1 MRGWNVRV
9 PLLCGL
15 AVLLLLAG
23 VAPAVSAWYMS
34 NVSVSP
40 SGDLKSGDEVSIA
53 FSIIMDSPFEVGDE
67 LAMSTELGTSSGA
80 TKPTWAHTVY
90 VDGIE
95 NAGTTEAGK
104 TVYVAG
110 WDISYDNADQT
121 ILAVTLKGTVQ
132 PVTSTTNISILTVK
146 ELNSGGTTISST
158 VNTISRKIISTAQV
172 SEELSAAQSNLSQL
186 RSDIDDKS
194 AIGVDV
200 SEAEAKYSSASSALS
215 SAQSKTSSDYST
227 ALVEI
232 SSAETLITEG
242 ETLLNKAWA
251 EKVISDAQVPMTK
264 VNTLINYFKVNLS
277 LSSDTRVSSLVSSEE
292 TAEQYLSS
300 ANDYLSQSN
309 YDQARIK
316 ANQAFEKANQTY
328 TDALALNAT
337 VSTSVTTSSGGNVLS
352 GIYGTITKG
361 IGSSWKFILIG
372 VVIVFVVVGILYWRS
387 RSRWDELG

>member
-1 MRGWNVRV
+1 MRGWNSRV
-9 PLLCGL
+9 PLLCGI

-23 VAPAVSAWYMS
+23 AAPAVSAWYMS

-40 SGDLKSGDEVSIA
+40 SGDLKSGDEVSVTYNIV
-53 FSIIMDSPFEVGDE
+53 MDSAFEVGDE
-67 LAMSTELGTSSGA
+67 LMMSTELGTTSG
-80 TKPTWAHTVY
+80 TGKPTWAHTVY

-95 NAGTTEAGK
+95 NAGTTEAGR
-104 TVYVAG
+104 TIYVAG
-110 WDISYDNADQT
+110 WDISYDHADQT

-132 PVTSTTNISILTVK
+132 PVTSTTNLTILTVK
-146 ELNSGGTTISST
+146 ELNSGGSTISST
-158 VNTISRKIISTAQV
+158 VNTISRTIISTAEV
-172 SEELSAAQSNLSQL
+172 SSGLSAAQSSLNQL
-186 RSDIDDKS
+186 RTDIDDKS

-215 SAQSKTSSDYST
+215 SAQGASSSDYST
-227 ALVEI
+227 SLKNIA
-232 SSAETLITEG
+232 SAETLITEA

-264 VNTLINYFKVNLS
+264 VNTLVNYFKVNLS
-277 LSSDTRVSSLVSSEE
+277 LSSDARVSSLVSSEE

-337 VSTSVTTSSGGNVLS
+337 VSGSVTGSGGNVLS
-352 GIYGTITKG
+352 GISGGITKG

-372 VVIVFVVVGILYWRS
+372 VVIVLVVVGILYWRS